1 MGQVIRTFL
10 QKRRERKYWRRRLEP
25 IIDRMIEERM
35 AAEEEASGQRIDLNE
50 LGNRVD
56 EMTER
61 PTRTGEQRAML
72 GGGAGEETDLDG
84 DPVSMAGGSGASMST
99 ETPSVGSEG
108 MTQDEDPEDRQE
120 RSKDESSQNES
131 SQYQPS
137 LFIEPVSLDDILD
150 QLIDPQK
157 SSKGN
162 DSENVGQ
169 RLISGPRDLVSEN
182 EHIFMLPNREQEG
195 SQLPDVALE
204 ELQDQEVDALKLEFR
219 RLIRLHAAGRMV
231 QTTKTRAPRRKH
243 VDPRATVRRM
253 TRAGGVFNGFSY
265 RPSPSENPNRVDAQ
279 HLLVIAD
286 VSGSMGR
293 YVGIVLYLLSCLDEL
308 ATVDSYVFSDATT
321 YASDLLGT
329 GDFQEQFT
337 RLKDGANSWEYG
349 TRLSQALLDVVRDG
363 RFDASTRV
371 VLLTD
376 GGFSL
381 IGSDWPDTVR
391 GLLAL
396 HESVASIHLVTPN
409 LQLLTD
415 GPACADALW
424 NVENNPRGG
433 HELLA
438 PDIQKTARYGL
449 LTRYS
454 ATTALC
460 QTPVDLV
467 HVLQTLLA

>member
-25 IIDRMIEERM
+25 VIDRMIEERM

-61 PTRTGEQRAML
+61 PTRTGEQRAMQ
-72 GGGAGEETDLDG
+72 GGGAGDEIDLDA
-84 DPVSMAGGSGASMST
+84 DPVSMAGGSGASMS
-99 ETPSVGSEG
+99 PDVPSEG
-108 MTQDEDPEDRQE
+108 AGGQPQE
-120 RSKDESSQNES
+120 QEEREEPLKKESAQHEGLLS
-131 SQYQPS
+131 
-137 LFIEPVSLDDILD
+137 IETVSLDDILD
-150 QLIDPQK
+150 ELIDPQNT
-157 SSKGN
+157 SKALNEQYGFTT
-162 DSENVGQ
+162 DALLENGHSI
-169 RLISGPRDLVSEN
+169 R
-182 EHIFMLPNREQEG
+182 
-195 SQLPDVALE
+195 LPDVALE
-204 ELQDQEVDALKLEFR
+204 DLPDQEVDALKPEFR
-219 RLIRLHAAGRMV
+219 RLIRQHAEGRMV
-231 QTTKTRAPRRKH
+231 QMTQTRAPRRKH

-329 GDFQEQFT
+329 GDFAEQFT
-337 RLKDGANSWEYG
+337 RLKDGATSWEYG
-349 TRLSQALLDVVRDG
+349 TRLSQALLDVVHDG

-396 HESVASIHLVTPN
+396 HKAVDSIHLVTPN
-409 LQLLTD
+409 PQLLAE
-415 GPACADALW
+415 GPACADVLW
-424 NVENNPRGG
+424 NVEYHPRTG
-433 HELLA
+433 HELLTS
-438 PDIQKTARYGL
+438 DIQKTARYGL

-454 ATTALC
+454 ASKTLC
-460 QTPVDLV
+460 QTPDDLV
-467 HVLQTLLA
+467 HILQTLLA